1 MNSIKILGKMIC
13 HRFEGETATKIFKFI
28 LPTVNNGS
36 SFMDIPR
43 SWVQPLV
50 FKPDTYL
57 LCQNECG
64 PCGLFALIQAYML
77 ATAKF
82 NPDYSPVET
91 LHESLLEMMLRLR
104 QMYAFCTDFSIGT
117 SNNMNSDHRYIDIQ
131 ITSSKEEAKKF
142 LNNTNY
148 ISIENVTFLLM
159 ISFAFLAGPKIL
171 SSYSQPETFITST
184 GMTDVHFVYL
194 LLTGEAVDIPSNG
207 CKNVGGILFAGVR
220 DQQQIGFLS
229 FADFQSERIG
239 SNFTYPLYEVWIVH
253 SGEHFTAIAR
263 KNNKF
268 VEYDTYLKSNFK
280 VLDSR
285 YVIWDQISKIAK
297 YLDASQ

>member
-1 MNSIKILGKMIC
+1 MIH

-28 LPTVNNGS
+28 LPTENNGS
-36 SFMDIPR
+36 SFMDVPK
-43 SWVQPLV
+43 SWVQPL
-50 FKPDTYL
+50 FFIQDTYK
-57 LCQNECG
+57 LCQNENG

-117 SNNMNSDHRYIDIQ
+117 SNNMNSEHRYIDIQ
-131 ITSSKEEAKKF
+131 ITSSKEEAKNF
-142 LNNTNY
+142 LNSTNY

-171 SSYSQPETFITST
+171 SSYSHPETFIDSS

-207 CKNVGGILFAGVR
+207 CKNLGGILFAGVR

-229 FADFQSERIG
+229 FADNISEKIE
-239 SNFTYPLYEVWIVH
+239 SNFTYPLYEVWVVH
-253 SGEHFTAIAR
+253 SGSHFTAIAR

-268 VEYDTYLKSNFK
+268 IEYDSYVKNDCK
-280 VLDSR
+280 VLDKR
-285 YVIWDQISKIAK
+285 YVIWDQINKIAK
-297 YLDASQ
+297 YMDANQ